1 MQKVTE
7 LDVEKK
13 TVALA
18 SGETFKYDGCLVATG
33 GMYVSP
39 PPPPSVNIDTNH
51 TTPTHTTH
59 THIF

>member
-1 MQKVTE
+1 MCRLTREHAKVTE

-39 PPPPSVNIDTNH
+39 PPPP
-51 TTPTHTTH
+51 
-59 THIF
+59 